1 MKCLSS
7 LIVPYE
13 CKCNI
18 LPFNF
23 EMMNIIISLQLW
35 ANSINTIYHQW
46 VSANK
51 RGKRINICC
60 GGIKEKYLM
69 LSKSI
74 QSFISEIWCLCKI
87 IWYFFISTGH
97 HHHSQSHYYYH
108 PIKWCQAHVS
118 YGQKIFGWN
127 VIFYNLVGFCVDVY
141 VVNNSTK
148 FLSAA

>member
-1 MKCLSS
+1 MLIKEVNNNTVIHVESSPNSS
-7 LIVPYE
+7 LSFM
-13 CKCNI
+13 
-18 LPFNF
+18 LPFT
-23 EMMNIIISLQLW
+23 
-35 ANSINTIYHQW
+35 SIFARIQW
-46 VSANK
+46 LCC
-51 RGKRINICC
+51 INICC

-69 LSKSI
+69 PSKSI

-97 HHHSQSHYYYH
+97 HHHSPSHYYYH

-127 VIFYNLVGFCVDVY
+127 VIFYNLVSFCVDVY

>member
-1 MKCLSS
+1 ML
-7 LIVPYE
+7 L
-13 CKCNI
+13 
-18 LPFNF
+18 F
-23 EMMNIIISLQLW
+23 
-35 ANSINTIYHQW
+35 ASIFARIQW
-46 VSANK
+46 LFH
-51 RGKRINICC
+51 INICC

-141 VVNNSTK
+141 VVNNSSTK
-148 FLSAA
+148 FLSAAWIRYFLSPTRVEQSLSYHSPSAVWWLKM